1 MNFPLFIARRYLFA
15 RRRKHA
21 INLISGV
28 AVAGVAFATI
38 AMICTLSVFNGF
50 RDLVASLFTSFD
62 PELKVTPVEGKAI
75 AADDPSVTAIK
86 KSPLVLAATECVEG
100 LALAKYHDN
109 QTVVTIKGVDN
120 NYSKT
125 SGIASILYGDGDF
138 RLKADVL
145 NYGTPGIQL
154 AQQLQLGVRYSSP
167 LDIYAPR
174 KGERIDAANPA
185 QSFNHDQLYSP
196 GVVFSVKQKKYD
208 ASYIITSLDFARS
221 VFEQQGCITSL
232 ELRLKDGADIA
243 AAQKELTELGKG
255 KLKIENRY
263 EQQEDVFRIMRIE
276 KLVAYLFLTF
286 ILIVACFNIVGSLS
300 MLIIDKRKDMLTIRS
315 LGADNATIAKVFL
328 YEGRMIAITGVV
340 IGIAAGVALCMAQQ
354 HFGLIKMGSEAGS
367 FIIDAYPVSVRW
379 GDVVLTFI
387 TVIAAGY
394 ISTWYPVRYL
404 SRKLL

>member
-50 RDLVASLFTSFD
+50 QDLVASLFTSFD
-62 PELKVTPVEGKAI
+62 PELKVTPAQGKAI
-75 AADDPSVTAIK
+75 AADDPAVTAIK

-100 LALAKYHDN
+100 LALAKYYDN

-125 SGIASILYGDGDF
+125 SDIASILYGDGDF

-154 AQQLQLGVRYSSP
+154 AQQLQLGVRYTSP

-232 ELRLKDGADIA
+232 ELRLKDGTDIA
-243 AAQKELTELGKG
+243 AAQKELTKLSGE
-255 KLKIENRY
+255 KLKVENRY

-328 YEGRMIAITGVV
+328 YEGRMIALTGVV

-354 HFGLIKMGSEAGS
+354 HLGLIKMGNEAGS

-379 GDVVLTFI
+379 GDVVLTFL